1 MRPANA
7 GYNVNGGWSRPMWS
21 DGSSDNDAP
30 DGRMV
35 SYAGIYASQPMVA
48 TAVNKLSRRISTL
61 PFDGYRR
68 QADGGRELVRG
79 DSLDSLIRRPRP
91 RWSTV
96 HLLHFIQQSMMVYGN
111 ALLAIVRGADPDA
124 PPVGLWPLD
133 WAYISAWAP
142 TGGTIEWWSTTQFD
156 GAERYIAVADTL
168 HFAWESTS
176 GEIGISPLQPLAATI
191 RLEDAAQRHQTASFR
206 NGARPGGVFTLPP
219 GANPS
224 KEQMELTRS
233 TIQALYSGDNAF
245 KTGVLAAGAKWEAMS
260 MTPVDVQLI
269 EQRKLNRE
277 EVGMV
282 YDLAGPL
289 MNDLTHATLTNVVEL
304 NKALYRDV
312 VPPWLT
318 LIEQTF
324 QAQLLDSEP
333 AWMNRFV
340 AFDLSEKLKGEPREL
355 AETLRLEVEAGLITR
370 NEARRI
376 LNLAPVD
383 DPSADELTAAVN
395 NQGLVRQMG
404 EPDPQDPPPP
414 AEPDPQDPPAAPS
427 G

>member
-1 MRPANA
+1 
-7 GYNVNGGWSRPMWS
+7 
-21 DGSSDNDAP
+21 
-30 DGRMV
+30 
-35 SYAGIYASQPMVA
+35 
-48 TAVNKLSRRISTL
+48 
-61 PFDGYRR
+61 
-68 QADGGRELVRG
+68 
-79 DSLDSLIRRPRP
+79 
-91 RWSTV
+91 
-96 HLLHFIQQSMMVYGN
+96 
-111 ALLAIVRGADPDA
+111 
-124 PPVGLWPLD
+124 
-133 WAYISAWAP
+133 
-142 TGGTIEWWSTTQFD
+142 
-156 GAERYIAVADTL
+156 
-168 HFAWESTS
+168 
-176 GEIGISPLQPLAATI
+176 
-191 RLEDAAQRHQTASFR
+191 
-206 NGARPGGVFTLPP
+206 
-219 GANPS
+219 
-224 KEQMELTRS
+224 MELTRS